1 MSTHTCTHTHTTNM
15 SVTAYERGKKTITMG
30 GLEDFCEILKA
41 AENRVGFTIENNTL
55 SDCEIVKVKKKLNDC
70 MLPCSKHKL

>member
-1 MSTHTCTHTHTTNM
+1 MR
-15 SVTAYERGKKTITMG
+15 EEKTITMG

-55 SDCEIVKVKKKLNDC
+55 SDCEIVKVKKKIKWLYATMQQAQIVTVC
-70 MLPCSKHKL
+70 VLM

>member
-1 MSTHTCTHTHTTNM
+1 
-15 SVTAYERGKKTITMG
+15 MG

-55 SDCEIVKVKKKLNDC
+55 SDCEIVKVKKK
-70 MLPCSKHKL
+70 KIK